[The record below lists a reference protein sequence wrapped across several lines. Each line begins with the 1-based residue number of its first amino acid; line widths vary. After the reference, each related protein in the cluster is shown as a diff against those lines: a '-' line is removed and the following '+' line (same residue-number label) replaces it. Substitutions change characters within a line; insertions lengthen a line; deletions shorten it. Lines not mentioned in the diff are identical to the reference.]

1 MRTNRLSFVQKVFHC
16 ESGQVLIWLPFMMLA
31 FLAMAGLTID
41 VGHAYIIHS
50 QLQNSANAAALA
62 AAGEVYNTS
71 STNNATSFCNTYSG
85 SASDQNVGA
94 NQVTVTTACNPECLN
109 MLLATGSKC
118 TDTPAPPN
126 NAIQVTQTGTVPT
139 YFMRLFGIKTVT
151 VSAIA
156 VSSMQ
161 GMAEPWNVAIILDAT
176 GSMNV
181 NDPYC
186 PQANTTSEQCAM
198 NGIQVMLKGINP
210 CRGVAGC
217 GVGDTTTNFRV
228 SLFSFPNVSTDTVA
242 NDYNCG
248 SAPTAQEYTLPVIP
262 ASGVTSG
269 YAPITYSQ
277 TTTGRHGQQTTTT
290 LTSTYQ
296 ITPPS
301 VGNADVNGFMSDYY
315 QPSGS
320 GGLNSSSIIVKAI
333 GNGTANGCLQPPG
346 GLGSG
351 GQTYFAGAIYAAQAA
366 LMAEQAKVT
375 NLGITSNNAIILVS
389 DGQANTGYNQYPQ
402 ATSTAS
408 STGGVG
414 GISVTFAGNS
424 SENLTGT
431 ASSFGVYPD
440 YNDDCQQA
448 ITAANYAKGL
458 GTRMYAVAYGSE
470 SNGCTSDSS
479 VVVSG
484 TLNLPIAKA
493 SAVIPCLVMEDIAS
507 PGATSANPWYFYTDG
522 SSVHNGCTDTTHT
535 STDLSSIFGA
545 IAATFT
551 NPRLLPHDAK

>member
-1 MRTNRLSFVQKVFHC
+1 
-16 ESGQVLIWLPFMMLA
+16 
-31 FLAMAGLTID
+31 
-41 VGHAYIIHS
+41 
-50 QLQNSANAAALA
+50 
-62 AAGEVYNTS
+62 
-71 STNNATSFCNTYSG
+71 
-85 SASDQNVGA
+85 
-94 NQVTVTTACNPECLN
+94 
-109 MLLATGSKC
+109 
-118 TDTPAPPN
+118 
-126 NAIQVTQTGTVPT
+126 
-139 YFMRLFGIKTVT
+139 
-151 VSAIA
+151 
-156 VSSMQ
+156 
-161 GMAEPWNVAIILDAT
+161 
-176 GSMNV
+176 
-181 NDPYC
+181 
-186 PQANTTSEQCAM
+186 
-198 NGIQVMLKGINP
+198 
-210 CRGVAGC
+210 
-217 GVGDTTTNFRV
+217 
-228 SLFSFPNVSTDTVA
+228 
-242 NDYNCG
+242 
-248 SAPTAQEYTLPVIP
+248 
-262 ASGVTSG
+262 
-269 YAPITYSQ
+269 
-277 TTTGRHGQQTTTT
+277 
-290 LTSTYQ
+290 
-296 ITPPS
+296 
-301 VGNADVNGFMSDYY
+301 
-315 QPSGS
+315 
-320 GGLNSSSIIVKAI
+320 
-333 GNGTANGCLQPPG
+333 
-346 GLGSG
+346 
-351 GQTYFAGAIYAAQAA
+351 
-366 LMAEQAKVT
+366 MAEQAKVT